1 MGLLESCGLVENNTC
16 FVEFGAGRGQLSY
29 WTVQAVPDESTCSFV
44 SIDKGCQRHKFENRL
59 KGENEPRIKRIR
71 IDIQDLVLGKV
82 PCVANHEGKIVGLS
96 KHLCGAATDLS
107 LRCLVENCCDQNN
120 GNLKQCVEGLVLAPC
135 CHHRCSWQSYVGQLF
150 LKSHGFTPRDFQL
163 MCGIASWATCGST
176 LQGKLI
182 IYTELVISFL

>member
-29 WTVQAVPDESTCSFV
+29 WAVQAVPDKSTCSFV
-44 SIDKGCQRHKFENRL
+44 LIDKGSQRHKFENRL
-59 KGENEPRIKRIR
+59 KGENEPRIERIR

-82 PCVANHEGKIVGLS
+82 PWVANHEGRIVGIS

-107 LRCLVENCCDQNN
+107 LRCLVENCFDQKN
-120 GNLKQCVEGLVLAPC
+120 GSLKQCVEGLVLAPC

-150 LKSHGFTPRDFQL
+150 LKSHSFTPRDFQL
-163 MCGIASWATCGST
+163 MCGIASWATCGSS
-176 LQGKLI
+176 LQ
-182 IYTELVISFL
+182 V